1 MGNNLE
7 FMLKK
12 NELLFGPDEKVK
24 SRAIWNP
31 TDLIKLYGGYIN
43 WRLLKALKKVSNNFY
58 HGLSM
63 SKLEKH
69 IKNDI
74 RMIPDKTFV
83 WYDGSNHDSSQTAAW
98 IKAVDNTV
106 MNHLM
111 PLLLTTTEDDWFLI
125 YGAYVASTKLSRR
138 VKFMYAPLRETI
150 FSATLSGTVTSGH
163 PTNTTLGNS
172 LRVIIMAMF
181 LRDEAK
187 IPKKYFHVAV
197 QGDDTM
203 ITISNRYKT

>member
-74 RMIPDKTFV
+74 RMIPDKLL
-83 WYDGSNHDSSQTAAW
+83 YGMMGQT
-98 IKAVDNTV
+98 
-106 MNHLM
+106 
-111 PLLLTTTEDDWFLI
+111 
-125 YGAYVASTKLSRR
+125 
-138 VKFMYAPLRETI
+138 TI
-150 FSATLSGTVTSGH
+150 V
-163 PTNTTLGNS
+163 
-172 LRVIIMAMF
+172 
-181 LRDEAK
+181 
-187 IPKKYFHVAV
+187 PK
-197 QGDDTM
+197 QQRG
-203 ITISNRYKT
+203 